1 MSGTNNYEL
10 VSIGDDIISYI
21 LDSYIL
27 ILTEINEQFLTFYL
41 KNEGSVM
48 SIFAHLFHHV
58 VFSLFLAINYLKGDE
73 TYRK

>member
-1 MSGTNNYEL
+1 MSETNNYEL

-58 VFSLFLAINYLKGDE
+58 VFSTFSGYLLFE
-73 TYRK
+73 RR

>member
-1 MSGTNNYEL
+1 METTLYQ
-10 VSIGDDIISYI
+10 YI

-41 KNEGSVM
+41 KNEWSVM

-58 VFSLFLAINYLKGDE
+58 VFSTFFAIDYMKGDE
-73 TYRK
+73 NYRK

>member
-1 MSGTNNYEL
+1 MSETNNYEL

-41 KNEGSVM
+41 KNKWSVM

-58 VFSLFLAINYLKGDE
+58 VFSTFSGYLLFE
-73 TYRK
+73 RR

>member
-1 MSGTNNYEL
+1 MSETNNYEL

-27 ILTEINEQFLTFYL
+27 ILTEINEQFFTFYL

-48 SIFAHLFHHV
+48 LIFAHLFHHV
-58 VFSLFLAINYLKGDE
+58 VFSTFSGD
-73 TYRK
+73 

>member
-1 MSGTNNYEL
+1 MSETNNCEL

-41 KNEGSVM
+41 KNKGSVM
-48 SIFAHLFHHV
+48 SFFAHLFHHV
-58 VFSLFLAINYLKGDE
+58 VFSAFSGYLLFE
-73 TYRK
+73 RR

>member
-1 MSGTNNYEL
+1 MSETNNYEL

-41 KNEGSVM
+41 KNEGECNVIFCSFISPCSVFNV
-48 SIFAHLFHHV
+48 SGDYLE
-58 VFSLFLAINYLKGDE
+58 NYLLEGS
-73 TYRK
+73 

>member
-1 MSGTNNYEL
+1 MSETNNYKL

-58 VFSLFLAINYLKGDE
+58 VFSTFSGY
-73 TYRK
+73 

>member
-1 MSGTNNYEL
+1 MSETNNYEL

-41 KNEGSVM
+41 KNKVSVM

-58 VFSLFLAINYLKGDE
+58 VFSTFSGYLLFE
-73 TYRK
+73 RR

>member
-1 MSGTNNYEL
+1 MSETNNYKL

-41 KNEGSVM
+41 KN
-48 SIFAHLFHHV
+48 
-58 VFSLFLAINYLKGDE
+58 
-73 TYRK
+73 

>member
-1 MSGTNNYEL
+1 MSETNNYEL
-10 VSIGDDIISYI
+10 VSIGDDII
-21 LDSYIL
+21 SYIL

-58 VFSLFLAINYLKGDE
+58 VFSTFSGY
-73 TYRK
+73 